1 MSKQV
6 FFDSASAWLYLVFRR
21 GWGCDELALL
31 RNKTHACRFLQV
43 LCHAIVNLLPGGE
56 SSQVQE
62 QHQVRIYTMI
72 KQYPL
77 HRIYVTSFAP
87 PPPPPSTPLLCGTAV
102 LLPLVTL
109 SGFGC
114 TRDLVDVASNYAIGP
129 VLGNLAKFQNMHLE
143 LTKYCWA
150 FTPRYSNH
158 NTKCS
163 SR

>member
-77 HRIYVTSFAP
+77 HRIYVTSFVP
-87 PPPPPSTPLLCGTAV
+87 PSPPPSSFVEPQCFCHLWRFQVLVARVTWSMLRPITLWARFLEIWLSLRTCTSSLQNTVEPLLRDT
-102 LLPLVTL
+102 VTI
-109 SGFGC
+109 
-114 TRDLVDVASNYAIGP
+114 TQNVP
-129 VLGNLAKFQNMHLE
+129 LGN
-143 LTKYCWA
+143 T
-150 FTPRYSNH
+150 
-158 NTKCS
+158 
-163 SR
+163 